1 MTIVYFILILGIT
14 IFVHELGHFIF
25 AKKAGIHVY
34 EFALGMGPQLFK
46 FNRKNDETTYS
57 LRLFPIGGYV
67 QMAGEAVNED
77 DEIPEH
83 KRLYKKS
90 WGQRFSTI
98 IAGILFNFIFAILI
112 FFIIGVV
119 NGSSSIKPKIA
130 FVEENSPA
138 FIAGI
143 KKGDEIIKMNNTN
156 ILTID
161 HFMLELTVAKEDT
174 FKLTLR
180 NNNINRVVD
189 VTIKD
194 GALGIGLDLTAKT
207 GFFNAIGYSLSKT
220 FSILHQMSLVIG
232 YLIIGKLKLSALA
245 GPVGIYTI
253 VGDAAAYGFLNLMYL
268 TALISLNVGFMN
280 LMPIPAF
287 DGGRLLFLLIEKIK
301 GKPVDTK
308 IENTIHAV
316 GFVLLMILMVIVTFN
331 DILKIF
337 N

>member
-1 MTIVYFILILGIT
+1 MTIFYFILILGIT

-34 EFALGMGPQLFK
+34 EFALGMGPQIYK

-67 QMAGEAVNED
+67 QMAGEAVDED

-98 IAGILFNFIFAILI
+98 IAGIIFNFIFALIIL
-112 FFIIGVV
+112 FIIGLI

-130 FVEENSPA
+130 FVEEGSPA
-138 FIAGI
+138 YVAGI
-143 KKGDEIIKMNNTN
+143 KKGDEIVKMNNTN

-161 HFMLELTVAKEDT
+161 HFMLELTVSKNDT
-174 FKLTLR
+174 FNLTLK
-180 NNNINRVVD
+180 NNNKIREVE

-194 GALGIGLDLTAKT
+194 GALGIGLDLTAKS
-207 GFFNAIGYSLSKT
+207 GLISAIEYAFLKT

-232 YLIIGKLKLSALA
+232 YLIIGKLKFSALA

-253 VGDAAAYGFLNLMYL
+253 VGDAAAYGLLNLLYL

-301 GKPVDTK
+301 GSPVNTK
-308 IENTIHAV
+308 VENTIHAI
-316 GFVLLMILMVIVTFN
+316 GFILLMILMVIVTFN
-331 DILKIF
+331 DILRIF
-337 N
+337 S

>member
-14 IFVHELGHFIF
+14 IFVHELGHFLF

-34 EFALGMGPQLFK
+34 EFALGMGPQIYK

-67 QMAGEAVNED
+67 QMAGEAVDED

-98 IAGILFNFIFAILI
+98 IAGIIFNFIFAI
-112 FFIIGVV
+112 IILFVIGLMH
-119 NGSSSIKPKIA
+119 GSSSIKPKIA
-130 FVEENSPA
+130 FVEEGSPA
-138 FIAGI
+138 YNAGI
-143 KKGDEIIKMNNTN
+143 KKDDEIVKMNNTN

-161 HFMLELTVAKEDT
+161 HFMLELTAAKKDT
-174 FKLTLR
+174 FKLTLK
-180 NNNINRVVD
+180 NNNVTREVE

-194 GALGIGLDLTAKT
+194 GALGIGLDLTVKS
-207 GFFNAIGYSLSKT
+207 GFINAIEYAFLKT

-232 YLIIGKLKLSALA
+232 YLIIGRLKFSALA
-245 GPVGIYTI
+245 GPIGIYTI
-253 VGDAAAYGFLNLMYL
+253 VGDAAEYGLLNLLYL
-268 TALISLNVGFMN
+268 TSLISLNVGFMN

-301 GKPVDTK
+301 GSPVNTK
-308 IENTIHAV
+308 VENTIHAV
-316 GFVLLMILMVIVTFN
+316 GFILLMILMVIVTFN
-331 DILKIF
+331 DILRIF
-337 N
+337 S